1 MVKLGFIGFGEAAY
15 EMSCGFKAEG
25 SGVEIR
31 AFDVAYEKNKM
42 NFDLRA
48 EKAGVT
54 LVESLEDLIRDSEV
68 IMSMVPTAY
77 TLTTAMD
84 ALKHVKTG
92 QLFADASTSLPN
104 DMVVI
109 AKAAADRGLEF
120 TDAAM
125 LGSLPKDKHKV
136 PILVSGTGA
145 DRFLELMK
153 PLGMDI
159 EKVSDKA
166 GDASAIK
173 LTRSIY
179 MKGLATLMTETLM
192 CAYKNNIQDKII
204 ESISGSLDG
213 EKFIVTANRLISGN
227 AIHSERRTHEME
239 SVIEFAEECGIRP
252 TMTIATKKSL
262 EELND
267 LNLREYFRDSKP
279 KGYMDVM
286 KAMHD
291 KGIL

>member
-31 AFDVAYEKNKM
+31 AFDVAYEKNKAS
-42 NFDLRA
+42 FDTRA

-54 LVESLEDLIRDSEV
+54 IVESLEALIGASEV

-84 ALKHVKTG
+84 ALKHVKAG

-104 DMVVI
+104 DMVEI

-159 EKVSDKA
+159 EKVSGKA

-213 EKFIVTANRLISGN
+213 EKFIVTANRLIVGN

-239 SVIEFAEECGIRP
+239 SVIEFAEECGIKP

-262 EELND
+262 EELNG
-267 LNLREYFRDSKP
+267 LKLREYFKDSKP
-279 KGYMDVM
+279 KGYLDVM
-286 KAMHD
+286 IAMHD

>member
-15 EMSCGFKAEG
+15 EMGCGFNAEG
-25 SGVEIR
+25 KDVEIR
-31 AFDVAYEKNKM
+31 AYDVAYEKNRES
-42 NFDLRA
+42 FDIRA
-48 EKAGVT
+48 KKAGVT
-54 LVESLEDLIRDSEV
+54 LVDSLEELIASSEV

-77 TLTTAMD
+77 TLTTAMN
-84 ALKHVKTG
+84 ALKYFDKDK
-92 QLFADASTSLPN
+92 LFADASTSLPD
-104 DMVVI
+104 DMVEI
-109 AKAAADRGLEF
+109 AKAAAAMGVEF
-120 TDAAM
+120 ADVAM

-145 DRFLELMK
+145 DSYLELMK

-192 CAYKNNIQDKII
+192 CAYKNNIEDKII

-227 AIHSERRTHEME
+227 AIHSERRIHEME
-239 SVIEFAEECGIRP
+239 SVIQFAEGCGITP
-252 TMTIATKKSL
+252 TMTIATKKAL
-262 EELND
+262 EELNG
-267 LNLREYFRDSKP
+267 LRLMDNFKDSKP
-279 KGYMDVM
+279 KNYLDVM
-286 KAMHD
+286 NAMHD

>member
-1 MVKLGFIGFGEAAY
+1 MVRLGFIGFGEAAY

-25 SGVEIR
+25 KDVEIR
-31 AFDVAYEKNKM
+31 AFDVAYKNNKA
-42 NFDLRA
+42 NFDARA
-48 EKAGVT
+48 EKAGIE
-54 LVESLEDLIRDSEV
+54 LVESLEELIGSSEV

-84 ALKHVKTG
+84 AMKYFGKG
-92 QLFADASTSLPN
+92 QLFADASTSLPD
-104 DMVVI
+104 DMVEV
-109 AKAAADRGLEF
+109 AKAAAERGIDF
-120 TDAAM
+120 ADVAM

-145 DRFLELMK
+145 DRFLSLMQ
-153 PLGMDI
+153 PHGMDI

-227 AIHSERRTHEME
+227 AIHSERRIHEME
-239 SVIEFAEECGIRP
+239 SVIQFAEECGLTP
-252 TMTIATKKSL
+252 TMTIATKKAL
-262 EELND
+262 EELNG
-267 LNLREYFRDSKP
+267 LKLMEYFKESKP
-279 KGYMDVM
+279 KNYLDVM
-286 KAMHD
+286 NAMRV

>member
-31 AFDVAYEKNKM
+31 AFDVAYEKNKAS
-42 NFDLRA
+42 FDKRA

-54 LVESLEDLIRDSEV
+54 IVESLEALIGASEV

-84 ALKHVKTG
+84 ALKHVKAG

-104 DMVVI
+104 DMVEI

-159 EKVSDKA
+159 EKVSGKA

-213 EKFIVTANRLISGN
+213 EKFIVTANRLIAGN

-239 SVIEFAEECGIRP
+239 SVIEFAEECGIKP

-262 EELND
+262 EELNG
-267 LNLREYFRDSKP
+267 LKLREYFKDSKP
-279 KGYMDVM
+279 KGYLDVM
-286 KAMHD
+286 IAMHD

>member
-1 MVKLGFIGFGEAAY
+1 
-15 EMSCGFKAEG
+15 
-25 SGVEIR
+25 
-31 AFDVAYEKNKM
+31 
-42 NFDLRA
+42 
-48 EKAGVT
+48 
-54 LVESLEDLIRDSEV
+54 
-68 IMSMVPTAY
+68 MSMVPTAY

-267 LNLREYFRDSKP
+267 LNLREYFKDSKP